1 MSNPLHSPALR
12 WMTLTA
18 VFLGLFFDG
27 VELGL
32 MPVASQA
39 VTQSLMG
46 EAFTS
51 TAGGDWFAR
60 YTAALMLGAALGG
73 IFLGQL
79 GDTIGRSKAMAM
91 SILLYSLFA
100 AGGALVTSQEQMLLL
115 RFLVGLGVGGMW
127 PNGIAMVAE
136 CWPNTSRATVAGFMS
151 AGLNFGILVLSQIAR
166 AFPITPDSWRWLF
179 YFAGLPALL
188 GVFVLI
194 FVPESPLWKQRTP
207 SSNQLPVRKL
217 LSPTMIKITLL
228 AIAVSSI
235 PLIGAWSASKWMIP
249 WADKVAGPELASYK
263 ATTQGW
269 WALGATIGSFIGA
282 QIAASLGQRRSYLA
296 IALGSTVLTISM
308 FQLTQPLYWSF
319 HPIVFAQGLVATLF
333 FGWLAHYLPQFFPV
347 EVRATGT
354 GLAYNVGRFATAFGV
369 LLAGSMFTLLGGN
382 YPQVGSICALIYAVG
397 IPLSFLLPKD
407 H

>member
-1 MSNPLHSPALR
+1 
-12 WMTLTA
+12 
-18 VFLGLFFDG
+18 
-27 VELGL
+27 
-32 MPVASQA
+32 
-39 VTQSLMG
+39 
-46 EAFTS
+46 
-51 TAGGDWFAR
+51 
-60 YTAALMLGAALGG
+60 
-73 IFLGQL
+73 
-79 GDTIGRSKAMAM
+79 MAM

>member
-1 MSNPLHSPALR
+1 
-12 WMTLTA
+12 MTLTA

>member
-1 MSNPLHSPALR
+1 
-12 WMTLTA
+12 
-18 VFLGLFFDG
+18 
-27 VELGL
+27 
-32 MPVASQA
+32 
-39 VTQSLMG
+39 
-46 EAFTS
+46 
-51 TAGGDWFAR
+51 
-60 YTAALMLGAALGG
+60 
-73 IFLGQL
+73 
-79 GDTIGRSKAMAM
+79 
-91 SILLYSLFA
+91 
-100 AGGALVTSQEQMLLL
+100 
-115 RFLVGLGVGGMW
+115 
-127 PNGIAMVAE
+127 
-136 CWPNTSRATVAGFMS
+136 
-151 AGLNFGILVLSQIAR
+151 
-166 AFPITPDSWRWLF
+166 
-179 YFAGLPALL
+179 
-188 GVFVLI
+188 
-194 FVPESPLWKQRTP
+194 
-207 SSNQLPVRKL
+207 
-217 LSPTMIKITLL
+217 
-228 AIAVSSI
+228 
-235 PLIGAWSASKWMIP
+235 MIP

>member
-369 LLAGSMFTLLGGN
+369 LLAGSMFTLLGGT
-382 YPQVGSICALIYAVG
+382 YPPVGSICALIYAVG